1 MKTALT
7 ALLFLA
13 LSAGPH
19 ALPRQTAHGGARLF
33 DSFGEIQFSDLMAR
47 LDNFA
52 VELHNEAGARGV
64 VVAYAA
70 KHKFPGWPARRGRT
84 AVDYL
89 VDNRGLEAS
98 RLSVFNGGLRD
109 ETAFELWLVP
119 HGAELPV
126 RPFDASLLMSGEK
139 SPLLFDRVVVVE
151 RGDEIIS
158 AYGLEP
164 EPDSGGIYG
173 YFAEVLRR
181 DPSLRGCVIAYTW
194 RRGARSADRR
204 IAARAKM
211 TIAKSHSVDVARV
224 VALGGGRREYKT
236 IELWLVPPGAPLPR
250 PSPEP
255 SPARRRP
262 R

>member
-1 MKTALT
+1 MRT
-7 ALLFLA
+7 A
-13 LSAGPH
+13 LSALLVL
-19 ALPRQTAHGGARLF
+19 ALLSAPTRARQQPAPSGARLI
-33 DSFGEIQFSDLMAR
+33 DSFGEIQLSDLMAR
-47 LDNFA
+47 LDFFA
-52 VELHNEAGARGV
+52 IELWNIPGARGV

-70 KHKFPGWPARRGRT
+70 RHKFPGWPVRRGHMM
-84 AVDYL
+84 VDYL
-89 VDNRGLEAS
+89 VNTRGLEAS

-119 HGAELPV
+119 RGAELPV
-126 RPFDASLLMSGEK
+126 KPFDASLLMSGEK
-139 SPLLFDRVVVVE
+139 SPVLLDRLVVVE
-151 RGDEIIS
+151 RGDEITS

-164 EPDSGGIYG
+164 KPDSAGVYE

-211 TIAKSHSVDVARV
+211 TIAKSHAVDVAR
-224 VALGGGRREYKT
+224 LFTRGGGRRAYKT

-250 PSPEP
+250 PTPEAP
-255 SPARRRP
+255 RARRP
-262 R
+262 RR